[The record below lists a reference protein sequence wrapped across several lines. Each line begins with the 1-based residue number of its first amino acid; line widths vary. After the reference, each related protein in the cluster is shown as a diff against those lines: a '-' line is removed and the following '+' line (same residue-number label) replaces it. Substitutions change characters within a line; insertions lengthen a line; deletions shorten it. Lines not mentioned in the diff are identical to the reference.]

1 MMEGGSMTDNESDP
15 VTASTDEFPDV
26 RELIAAG
33 NTIGAIKR
41 LQQHT
46 DCDLADARRYVDAR
60 AAGGPAPAT
69 PQPEGGPEGWMR
81 WVLWLAAPSF
91 IAMGIVPL
99 ATGHVLDGISTL
111 AVAALFARMLGAR
124 FGLRGRAVHV
134 LTWLLIAVYLV
145 TTHFRRT
152 GGG

>member
-1 MMEGGSMTDNESDP
+1 MSENESAP

-26 RELIAAG
+26 RELLAAG
-33 NTIGAIKR
+33 NKVGAIKK

-46 DCDLADARRYVDAR
+46 DCDLADARRYVDALE
-60 AAGGPAPAT
+60 AGLPAPAT
-69 PQPEGGPEGWMR
+69 PKPEGGPEGWMR
-81 WVLWLAAPSF
+81 WVLWLPIPFF
-91 IAMGIVPL
+91 IVMGIVPM
-99 ATGHVLDGISTL
+99 ATGNVADGISTL

-134 LTWLLIAVYLV
+134 LTGLLIAVYLV
-145 TTHFRRT
+145 TTFFRRT